1 MILIVDDDAAVVASL
16 ALLLRQRGHQAV
28 AAATPSEALARI
40 DDPDIALVLSD
51 MNFSRE
57 TTGEEGLKLL
67 DDIRRRRP
75 QLPVIL
81 ITAWGSIHLAVQ
93 GMKGGASDF
102 ITKPWSNDQ
111 VLQAV
116 ETAMGLAASGPPSPE
131 GATRAELDAEYDLA
145 GVVGE
150 DPRFCRALELLMRVS
165 RTNAGILITGETGTG
180 KEVVAEAV
188 HRNSPRSAGPF
199 VKVNL
204 GGMPRSLF
212 ESEMFGHVR
221 GAFTDAHADRVGRF
235 EAARGGS
242 ILLDEIGDL
251 DLSCQVKLLRVLQDR
266 SYEVLGTSAPRPLDV
281 RVLCATNVDLH
292 AAIAAGTFREDLY
305 YRINL
310 IEARLPSLNERP
322 GDIPL
327 LARHFAAQAAERY
340 ALGEIAV
347 DADALEWLKTRPWP
361 GNLRQLNHLVER
373 TLLTSG
379 TRRLSTDALRRTLQA
394 ESGED
399 PRDQLPAV
407 GSMTMD
413 EIERAMILKSLKHHD
428 GNITRAATALGMS
441 RPALYRRLDK
451 HGIQA

>member
-16 ALLLRQRGHQAV
+16 ALLLKQRGHATV
-28 AAATPSEALARI
+28 SAASPAEAMAHV
-40 DDPDIALVLSD
+40 DNPNVTLVLSD

-57 TTGEEGLKLL
+57 TTGAEGLALL
-67 DDIRRRRP
+67 DEIRRRRP
-75 QLPVIL
+75 TLPVIL
-81 ITAWGSIHLAVQ
+81 ITAWGSINLAVQ

-116 ETAMGLAASGPPSPE
+116 DTAMGLAASGAAPAE
-131 GATRAELDAEYDLA
+131 GVRRADLDAEYDLA

-150 DPRFCRALELLMRVS
+150 DPRFCRALELMLRVA
-165 RTNAGILITGETGTG
+165 RTNASILVTGETGTG

-188 HRNSPRSAGPF
+188 HRNSPRAAQPF

-204 GGMPRSLF
+204 GGMPRTLF
-212 ESEMFGHVR
+212 ESELFGHVR

-266 SYEVLGTSAPRPLDV
+266 SYEVLGTSVPRPLDV

-310 IEARLPSLNERP
+310 IEARLPSLNERA

-340 ALGEIAV
+340 SLGEVTV
-347 DADALEWLKTRPWP
+347 DADAVEWLKTRPWP

-379 TRRLSTDALRRTLQA
+379 SRRLSVEALRKTLQA

-399 PRDQLPAV
+399 PRDQLPPV

>member
-16 ALLLRQRGHQAV
+16 ALLLKQRGHATV
-28 AAATPSEALARI
+28 AASSPAEALALV
-40 DDPDIALVLSD
+40 DDREISLVLSD

-57 TTGEEGLKLL
+57 TTGEEGLALL
-67 DDIRRRRP
+67 ADIRHRRP
-75 QLPVIL
+75 TLPVLL
-81 ITAWGSIHLAVQ
+81 ITAWGSINLAVQ

-102 ITKPWSNDQ
+102 ITKPWSNEQ
-111 VLQAV
+111 VIQAV
-116 ETAMGLAASGPPSPE
+116 ETAMGLAASGTAPSE
-131 GATRAELDAEYDLA
+131 ETSRADLDLEYDLA

-150 DPRFCRALELLMRVS
+150 DPKFCRALQLLMRVA

-188 HRNSPRSAGPF
+188 HRNSPRAGRSF

-221 GAFTDAHADRVGRF
+221 GAFTDAHADRPGRF

-266 SYEVLGTSAPRPLDV
+266 SYEVLGTSVPRPLDV
-281 RVLCATNVDLH
+281 RVLCATNVDLQQ
-292 AAIAAGTFREDLY
+292 AIAAGTFREDLY

-310 IEARLPSLNERP
+310 IEARLPSLNERA

-327 LARHFAAQAAERY
+327 LARHFATQAAERY
-340 ALGEIAV
+340 SLGEVAV
-347 DADALEWLKTRPWP
+347 DADALEWLKTRAWP
-361 GNLRQLNHLVER
+361 GNLRQLDHLVER

-379 TRRLSTDALRRTLQA
+379 TRRLSTETLRRTLQA

-399 PRDQLPAV
+399 MRDQLPPV

-451 HGIQA
+451 HGIEA